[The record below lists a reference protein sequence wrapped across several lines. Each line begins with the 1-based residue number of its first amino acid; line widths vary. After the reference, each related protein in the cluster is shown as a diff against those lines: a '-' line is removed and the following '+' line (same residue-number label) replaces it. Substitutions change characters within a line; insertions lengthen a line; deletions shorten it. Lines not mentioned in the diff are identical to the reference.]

1 MAEFTR
7 RVELIITAKDE
18 ASAILDAVAAKAKAI
33 AAAAGGMGGGK
44 GGGGRGGAT
53 SQLKLDQEN
62 SRKLFEIAI
71 KKQAVELDH
80 LRKMGALGAKVAQDG
95 RKADQEHARKMTE
108 IAFKRSKAI
117 DDATNKRRQIDA
129 QAEARMARVTAGG
142 GGRAGGAGGGGRGG
156 STAGSKGGISGGAG
170 GGMLGLISNAPGI
183 LGAVAGMGEK
193 VLGIFGMFGSVLD
206 SLAAKLA
213 DTFSVKNL
221 IAVSSAF
228 EQNQVALAGTMQAL
242 GFASDYEG
250 GLKAADAALT
260 DIIAKA
266 AVLPGEAEQYIEV
279 FRAGL
284 PQMQYAIGNNT
295 AAITEF
301 SNRFSAVAIMM
312 GVNEKQAG
320 RDLQKILAVGA
331 GRAGAAT
338 RSFSLLLPFM
348 RKIQGQAQLTA
359 QSFNRMSEA
368 KRFEI
373 LNKALLM
380 QGDALKAS
388 ANTWDAMA
396 GGFTSAMKMLVRLG
410 GAELFDGIKASLG
423 FVNGLLV
430 DENGKL
436 QAVGQTIVDVGKA
449 ISSAIGGA
457 LRDAFGMAAKMHE
470 RFQAIARTVA
480 GSHFRNAL
488 KYAHDRTVGVGGD
501 IVQHHLGTAA
511 GMGGGAAAAA
521 GTAVAG
527 ASVVAAVAAVAAPE
541 VVAGVAAAFLPLI
554 VIAGLVGMALVEF
567 STRTSAVIETGAS
580 LARTFGNAMTVV
592 DPLLN
597 YFGAL
602 QAILGDVAE
611 VLIPFFATS
620 LEELSVPIFAVAG
633 YLFDLAGTVL
643 SAVRPALLEMWQAIV
658 QAGNEITS
666 ALIPIM
672 QLFGADMTNTASV
685 LSSVLT
691 VAVIGA
697 AGAIKTFA
705 SAVAAVLNF
714 LRKFIPNIP
723 AIALGGMGADEG
735 GGGGTASGM
744 ATYNAMNLPSAGPVG
759 GAKAKGAP
767 GGRGGTTQDFRY
779 SRFEITQKYAE
790 GYDPDRILLAFTND
804 LQRVGESKL
813 QSGYE
818 RGIPLR

>member
-7 RVELIITAKDE
+7 RVELVITAKDE
-18 ASAILDAVAAKAKAI
+18 ASAILDAVASKAKAI
-33 AAAAGGMGGGK
+33 AAAAAGRGGGGGK
-44 GGGGRGGAT
+44 GGAGDPIKR
-53 SQLKLDQEN
+53 DQEN

-71 KKQAVELDH
+71 KKQALELDH
-80 LRKMGALGAKVAQDG
+80 LRRMGALGAKVAQDG
-95 RKADQEHARKMTE
+95 RKADQDHARKMTE

-129 QAEARMARVTAGG
+129 TAEARMARIAAGG
-142 GGRAGGAGGGGRGG
+142 GGRGAVGGRGGGGGRGG
-156 STAGSKGGISGGAG
+156 STPGAGGGLGGGAG
-170 GGMLGLISNAPGI
+170 GGVLGMISHAPGI
-183 LGAVAGMGEK
+183 LGAVAGMGER
-193 VLGIFGMFGSVLD
+193 VLGIFGSMGGVLD
-206 SLAAKLA
+206 QLAAKMA
-213 DTFSVKNL
+213 ETFSVKNL

-228 EQNQVALAGTMQAL
+228 EQNQVALAGTLQAL
-242 GFASDYEG
+242 GFAPDYEG
-250 GLKAADAALT
+250 GLKAADAALS

-284 PQMQYAIGNNT
+284 PQMQYAIGNNIN
-295 AAITEF
+295 AITEF
-301 SNRFSAVAIMM
+301 SNRFSAVAIMF

-348 RKIQGQAQLTA
+348 RKIDGQANLTA

-388 ANTWDAMA
+388 ANTWDAME
-396 GGFTSAMKMLVRLG
+396 GGFKSAVKMLVRLG

-423 FVNGLLV
+423 FVNSLLV

-436 QAVGQTIVDVGKA
+436 MIVGQTIVDVGRA
-449 ISSAIGGA
+449 ISTSIAGA
-457 LRDAFGMAAKMHE
+457 LRDAFGQATKLYETFQGIADTAAG
-470 RFQAIARTVA
+470 Q
-480 GSHFRNAL
+480 HFRNAL
-488 KYAHDRTVGVGGD
+488 GYANRRMGEAGGD
-501 IVQHHLGTAA
+501 LVQHHLGSAA
-511 GMGGGAAAAA
+511 GVGGGAAAAA
-521 GTAVAG
+521 GTAVMA
-527 ASVVAAVAAVAAPE
+527 ASVVGAVATIAAPE
-541 VVAGVAAAFLPLI
+541 VVAAVAVAFLPLI
-554 VIAGLVGMALVEF
+554 AVAGLAGMALVEF
-567 STRTSAVIETGAS
+567 STRANAVVETGAS
-580 LARTFGNAMTVV
+580 LARTFGNALTVV
-592 DPLLN
+592 DPVMT

-620 LEELSVPIFAVAG
+620 LEELSVPIFALVG
-633 YLFDLAGTVL
+633 YLFELGSTVL
-643 SAVRPALLEMWQAIV
+643 GAVRPALLEMWVAIV
-658 QAGNEITS
+658 QAGGEIRAALVPILQMFGIETS
-666 ALIPIM
+666 NA
-672 QLFGADMTNTASV
+672 ANV
-685 LSSVLT
+685 LSVVL
-691 VAVIGA
+691 VGAVTIA
-697 AGAIKTFA
+697 AGAVRDLANAI
-705 SAVAAVLNF
+705 AATINF
-714 LRKFIPNIP
+714 LRKLIPNIP
-723 AIALGGMGADEG
+723 AMGLPGSDAG
-735 GGGGTASGM
+735 GGGASSDG
-744 ATYNAMNLPSAGPVG
+744 AAAYSFGNLPSAGPAAG

-767 GGRGGTTQDFRY
+767 GGRGGTVQDFRY

-790 GYDPDRILLAFTND
+790 GYDPDRILAAFTND